1 MKGFNFTACADDFLQ
16 IYADGKIMGHTR
28 AINTSYT
35 AVIPDGTKVLALKLV
50 LLCDSAHQAAARLVE
65 KTFFVKLY
73 LPTIK
78 DFIIN

>member
-1 MKGFNFTACADDFLQ
+1 MRAVKGFNFTACADDFLQ

-50 LLCDSAHQAAARLVE
+50 LLFLFYFMFIVL
-65 KTFFVKLY
+65 FFIF
-73 LPTIK
+73 TWW
-78 DFIIN
+78 